1 MSTIQGDGCQGSRAA
16 TIGDTFHWDG
26 PVCWS
31 PIQLPA
37 RVTFWPSPAPKDD
50 GTTHSRSGPAPFKGA
65 HKTRL
70 GNKRQWQRQKT
81 KTKTTAPFKGAHK
94 IKQRNNALLNAS
106 GTMKKSKICQI
117 FHSNWHWSSLSLDLT
132 TAEELSYKPIP
143 NHSLMILFDHGSVA
157 FFLVSMVGLS
167 YCHMDA
173 ICTMLTFCWS
183 FVHSCVNFGS
193 NHALLSTGGQHST
206 LEEDLWWGWCQW

>member
-1 MSTIQGDGCQGSRAA
+1 MSTIQGYGCQGSRAA
-16 TIGDTFHWDG
+16 TIEDTFHWDG

-81 KTKTTAPFKGAHK
+81 KTKTTAHSRVHTKLSKKTMPCWMLRVRWRKARFVKYFIQTDIDH
-94 IKQRNNALLNAS
+94 RCLLNWPRLKNCHTNQFPTIHWWYYL
-106 GTMKKSKICQI
+106 TMAALPFFS
-117 FHSNWHWSSLSLDLT
+117 FPWS
-132 TAEELSYKPIP
+132 
-143 NHSLMILFDHGSVA
+143 V
-157 FFLVSMVGLS
+157 
-167 YCHMDA
+167 
-173 ICTMLTFCWS
+173 
-183 FVHSCVNFGS
+183 
-193 NHALLSTGGQHST
+193 
-206 LEEDLWWGWCQW
+206 

>member
-1 MSTIQGDGCQGSRAA
+1 MSTIQGEGCQGSRAA

-65 HKTRL
+65 HKTTR
-70 GNKRQWQRQKT
+70 KQKTMT
-81 KTKTTAPFKGAHK
+81 KTKDNDKDKDNGLFKGAHK
-94 IKQRNNALLNAS
+94 IKQRNNALLNAQ

-132 TAEELSYKPIP
+132 EAEELSYKPIP
-143 NHSLMILFDHGSVA
+143 NHALMILFDHCSLV
-157 FFLVSMVGLS
+157 FFRFSNLSMVDSSYWLMNIICPWPCLLFVEYLS
-167 YCHMDA
+167 MA
-173 ICTMLTFCWS
+173 MLTFC
-183 FVHSCVNFGS
+183 
-193 NHALLSTGGQHST
+193 
-206 LEEDLWWGWCQW
+206 